1 MRRLSL
7 TLNNLFVS
15 RGFLNHLF
23 RLWRRVVAFSLSQIS
38 WSSSSC
44 IIMEVSNHRRLGVSD
59 TACLMSSRRYSS
71 RSLRVNGK
79 GSFKPI
85 LAVVVWIPRN
95 SLVSLG
101 RVRSACHCA
110 TSVLVL
116 LVLLP
121 SVASLWIRSRRRLC
135 VSNRSRTVDKTLNY
149 TVLLLVLFS
158 FDELLLVF
166 SVNVGG
172 SFRLLSLICVW
183 IYTFI

>member
-1 MRRLSL
+1 MRRLAL
-7 TLNNLFVS
+7 TLNNLFAS

-23 RLWRRVVAFSLSQIS
+23 RLRRRVVAFSLSQIS
-38 WSSSSC
+38 WGSSC
-44 IIMEVSNHRRLGVSD
+44 SIIMEVNTHAWLGISD

-79 GSFKPI
+79 RSFKPI

-95 SLVSLG
+95 ALISLG

-110 TSVLVL
+110 TSMLVL

-135 VSNRSRTVDKTLNY
+135 ISYRSWTMNKTLNY
-149 TVLLLVLFS
+149 TVLLLVLLS
-158 FDELLLVF
+158 LDELLLVF

-172 SFRLLSLICVW
+172 SFRLLPLICVW